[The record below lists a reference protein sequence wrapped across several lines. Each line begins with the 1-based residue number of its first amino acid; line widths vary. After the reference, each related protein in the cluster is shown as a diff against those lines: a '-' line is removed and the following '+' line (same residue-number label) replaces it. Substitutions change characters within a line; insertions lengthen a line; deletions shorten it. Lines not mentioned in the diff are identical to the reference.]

1 MLSSHIGKVII
12 DVAIFLEFS
21 EENLVDPDVA
31 MQAMENLANE
41 LQLMSESERLE
52 LANCFGTVATE
63 YGEREVF
70 VRGLAE
76 NLGLI

>member
-52 LANCFGTVATE
+52 LANCFGTVSTE